1 MVAAPAES
9 LPSGKSASAEG
20 GLKQVQ
26 SMLWEEM
33 RQIDEPRAQ
42 TTMKAWIE
50 FLKESAGR
58 EHTYYTQGL
67 PSVPDLGRWRDVS
80 TK

>member
-1 MVAAPAES
+1 MQAAFDEG
-9 LPSGKSASAEG
+9 LQSGKIASPEG

-42 TTMKAWIE
+42 TAMKAWIE
-50 FLKESAGR
+50 FLQESAGR
-58 EHTYYTQGL
+58 EHEVAHSTLESFL
-67 PSVPDLGRWRDVS
+67 PYRILDVGEM
-80 TK
+80 